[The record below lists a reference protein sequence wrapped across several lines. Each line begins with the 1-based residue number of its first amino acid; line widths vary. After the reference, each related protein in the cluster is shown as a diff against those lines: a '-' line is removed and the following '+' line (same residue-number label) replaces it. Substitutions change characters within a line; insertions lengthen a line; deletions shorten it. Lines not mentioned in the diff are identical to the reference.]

1 MVTGT
6 AWEVAA
12 ATPDPELPMLTV
24 ADLGILREVAEE
36 ADRVTATITPTYS
49 GCPAL
54 REITADLRHRLV
66 AAGYPVVEIRTRL
79 APPWTSDWIT
89 AEGRRKLAEAGLA
102 PPRGDRTPRGA
113 GAAYLDDPA
122 ARGLSALRLA
132 PDGAHRRVQRYGLQG
147 ALPVRGLP
155 GAVRVRQGARVS
167 AATEFH
173 RLSIDRVDELTSDA
187 AAVTFAVPDSLRDR
201 FAFAPGQSVT
211 VRRKVDGREERRSYS
226 ICAPAGRPPR
236 IGVREVAG
244 GLVSGWL
251 VHQVRAGDVV
261 EVQAPS
267 GSFTPDLGVG
277 GEHVLIAAGSGITPV
292 LSIASSLLESRDD
305 TRVTLLYGNRRSD
318 TVMFA
323 DELAELKDVYTDRV
337 RLMHVLSREP
347 QEVELFT
354 GRLDAA
360 KLRELLPVTV
370 TVGSVDHWWICGP
383 FEMTSGAIEV
393 LGELGVPRARV
404 HRELFYV
411 EDVPPAEV
419 HHEDAPAGAGA
430 EATVILDGRASA
442 VTVPPGTAVL
452 DAAQRVRPDL
462 PFACKGGV
470 CGTCRALLRDGEVR
484 MRRNYALEPEELA
497 AGYVLTCQSLPVSET
512 LTVDYD
518 A

>member
-1 MVTGT
+1 M
-6 AWEVAA
+6 
-12 ATPDPELPMLTV
+12 
-24 ADLGILREVAEE
+24 
-36 ADRVTATITPTYS
+36 
-49 GCPAL
+49 
-54 REITADLRHRLV
+54 
-66 AAGYPVVEIRTRL
+66 
-79 APPWTSDWIT
+79 
-89 AEGRRKLAEAGLA
+89 
-102 PPRGDRTPRGA
+102 
-113 GAAYLDDPA
+113 
-122 ARGLSALRLA
+122 
-132 PDGAHRRVQRYGLQG
+132 
-147 ALPVRGLP
+147 
-155 GAVRVRQGARVS
+155 S

-173 RLSIDRVDELTSDA
+173 KLRVARVEDLAGDA
-187 AAVTFAVPDSLRDR
+187 AAVTFDVPDELRDR

-211 VRRKVDGREERRSYS
+211 VRRPAHQDERRSYS
-226 ICAPAGRPPR
+226 ICAPAGQPPR
-236 IGVREVAG
+236 IGVRAVAG

-251 VHQVRAGDVV
+251 VREVRAGDVV

-267 GSFTPDLGVG
+267 GSFTPDLSEG

-292 LSIASSLLESRDD
+292 LSIAASLLAARDD

-323 DELAELKDVYTDRV
+323 DEVADLKDRYPARM
-337 RLMHVLSREP
+337 RLVHVLSREP
-347 QEVELFT
+347 QEVELLT

-360 KLRELLPVTV
+360 KLRELLPATV
-370 TVGSVDHWWICGP
+370 AAGAVRAVDHWWICGP
-383 FEMTSGAIEV
+383 FPMVNDAIEV
-393 LGELGVPRARV
+393 LTEFGVPRERI

-419 HHEDAPAGAGA
+419 HHVDPPAGPGA
-430 EATVILDGRASA
+430 EATIVLDGRAST

-452 DAAQRVRPDL
+452 DAAQRVRSDL

-470 CGTCRALLRDGEVR
+470 CGTCRALLRDGEVK